1 MAIVTAHIRHKL
13 EILVNIDEPVA
24 EINNIISAFLRL
36 HPGRDHE
43 ILAALQRNIDGAL
56 AALPKI
62 ESEGG
67 GNDE

>member
-43 ILAALQRNIDGAL
+43 ILAALQRNIDEAIT
-56 AALPKI
+56 KI

>member
-36 HPGRDHE
+36 HPGREAE
-43 ILAALQRNIDGAL
+43 ILSALKRDIDGSL
-56 AALPKI
+56 AHIEKTKGGD
-62 ESEGG
+62 ESER
-67 GNDE
+67 

>member
-1 MAIVTAHIRHKL
+1 MAQVRHKL

-43 ILAALQRNIDGAL
+43 ILAALQRNIDEAI
-56 AALPKI
+56 AKI

-67 GNDE
+67 GKE